1 MNLFSFS
8 ISYPDTESCTLTRL
22 VTTCYFSCFYLVL
35 CIAGG
40 FFYVLINITLIF
52 HCSWPEDITGI
63 NPEPGGSHW
72 KTRPNKTATLYQEV
86 MSVAGVLLPNF
97 CVLLDL
103 QSCFPVQTHSLNT
116 CGNDWGQTSCSFT
129 DYQCIILWHAI
140 NNLLTYVK
148 IGVLGKKKASHVCLL
163 IKCSCC
169 IDTWLYW
176 IELLVVNT
184 FKILLIVNI
193 WPKTNDS
200 CSKENAAFIF
210 FHQPSLSP

>member
-1 MNLFSFS
+1 M
-8 ISYPDTESCTLTRL
+8 T
-22 VTTCYFSCFYLVL
+22 
-35 CIAGG
+35 
-40 FFYVLINITLIF
+40 
-52 HCSWPEDITGI
+52 
-63 NPEPGGSHW
+63 
-72 KTRPNKTATLYQEV
+72 
-86 MSVAGVLLPNF
+86 SVAGVLLPNF

-103 QSCFPVQTHSLNT
+103 WSCFPVQTHRLNT

-148 IGVLGKKKASHVCLL
+148 IGVSGKKKVSHVCLS
-163 IKCSCC
+163 IKCSHC
-169 IDTWLYW
+169 IDTWVYW

-210 FHQPSLSP
+210 FHQPSLSPQTQAIPPTTALHLGDMRDNCRTLTVLINYGFPCSAALWSCRQFHDNW